1 MDIVA
6 LIDRWGTSAPNRA
19 AHISAGRTLTYGE
32 LVQSS
37 DALASD
43 LLKTLPQDRS
53 PVVVLGHKEPEMLIG
68 FLGALKSGRAY
79 IPVDD
84 SVPAGRV
91 AQISESSGCAAV
103 LTPADIRERIARTTS
118 SRAAFPERR
127 SDDPHYII
135 FTSGSTGTP
144 KGVVIST
151 RNLSAF
157 TEWMLAEQR
166 FEEGNEV
173 FLNQAPFSFD
183 LSVMDLYLSLITGGT
198 LASLTRDEMSTLK
211 KTYEV
216 LDRSGVTTWVST
228 PSFAQLC
235 TADARFQQALLP
247 ALRRFLFCGE
257 TLSPHLAAELLARFP
272 SAEVWNTYGP
282 TEATVAMTSIRVHH
296 EIIARHGSLPV
307 GKPMPGV
314 MVSIRDA
321 EGNSLPHG
329 EVGEIV
335 IHGPNV
341 SAGYLGRPDL
351 SARVFA
357 ENDGVRSYRTG
368 DSGHLDEEGLLFVGG
383 RMDNQIKLNGYR
395 IELGDIE
402 THLRE
407 LPHAQNS
414 VVLPALRNGVPH
426 MLAAFVIPRNRDG
439 LSDLELMLRLRD
451 SLAERLPAYMIPK
464 KFVFVDQF
472 PMTPNGKA
480 DRRKLAELL

>member
-6 LIDRWGTSAPNRA
+6 LIDRWGTFAPDRA
-19 AHISAGRTLTYGE
+19 AHISAGRVLTYGE

-37 DALASD
+37 DALALD
-43 LLKTLPQDRS
+43 LLQTLPQGCA

-68 FLGALKSGRAY
+68 FLGVLKSGRAY

-91 AQISESSGCAAV
+91 AQIAESSGCAAV
-103 LTPADIRERIARTTS
+103 LTPADIRERVARTTS
-118 SRAAFPERR
+118 SRAAFPDRHP
-127 SDDPHYII
+127 DDPHYII

-151 RNLSAF
+151 RNLFTF

-235 TADARFQQALLP
+235 TADARFQQALMP

-257 TLSPHLAAELLARFP
+257 TLSPHLAAELLERFP

-282 TEATVAMTSIRVHH
+282 TEATVAMTSIRVRKDT
-296 EIIARHGSLPV
+296 IARHGSLPV
-307 GKPMPGV
+307 GRPMPGV
-314 MVSIRDA
+314 MVSIRDT
-321 EGNSLPHG
+321 EGNGLPHG

-357 ENDGVRSYRTG
+357 ESDGVRSYRTG
-368 DSGHLDEEGLLFVGG
+368 DSGYLDEEGLLFVGG

-407 LPHAQNS
+407 LPHAQDS
-414 VVLPALRNGVPH
+414 VVLPALRNGVAY

-439 LSDLELMLRLRD
+439 LSDLDLMLRLRD

>member
-6 LIDRWGTSAPNRA
+6 LIDRWGTFAPDRA
-19 AHISAGRTLTYGE
+19 AHISADRMLTYGE

-37 DALASD
+37 DSLASD
-43 LLKTLPQDRS
+43 LLQTCSQDRS

-68 FLGALKSGRAY
+68 FLGALKAGRAY

-91 AQISESSGCAAV
+91 AQIAESSGCAAV
-103 LTPADIRERIARTTS
+103 LTPADIRQRIAGAGANRET
-118 SRAAFPERR
+118 FPDRHP
-127 SDDPHYII
+127 DDPHYII

-151 RNLSAF
+151 RNLFTF

-166 FEEGNEV
+166 FTEGAEV

-183 LSVMDLYLSLITGGT
+183 LSVMDLYLSLVTGGT
-198 LASLTRDEMSTLK
+198 LASLTRDDMSTLK

-235 TADARFQQALLP
+235 TADARFQHALMP

-257 TLSPHLAAELLARFP
+257 TLSPHLASELLERFP

-282 TEATVAMTSIRVHH
+282 TEATVAMTSIRVLKDT
-296 EIIARHGSLPV
+296 IARHGSLPV

-314 MVSIRDA
+314 TVSIRCA
-321 EGNSLPHG
+321 EGNELPHG

-335 IHGPNV
+335 IHGSNV
-341 SAGYLGRPDL
+341 STGYLGRPDL
-351 SARVFA
+351 SAKVFA
-357 ENDGVRSYRTG
+357 ETDGVRSYRTG
-368 DSGHLDEEGLLFVGG
+368 DSGHLNADGLLFVGG

-402 THLRE
+402 AHLRE
-407 LPHAQNS
+407 LPHAQDS

-426 MLAAFVIPRNRDG
+426 MLAAFVIPRGRED
-439 LSDLELMLRLRD
+439 LSDLDLMLRLRD

-472 PMTPNGKA
+472 PITPNGKA

>member
-6 LIDRWGTSAPNRA
+6 LIDRWGTSAPDRA
-19 AHISAGRTLTYGE
+19 AHISADRTLTYGE

-37 DALASD
+37 EALAFD
-43 LLKTLPQDRS
+43 LLRTCPKDRS
-53 PVVVLGHKEPEMLIG
+53 PVIVLGHKEPEMLIG

-91 AQISESSGCAAV
+91 AQIAENSGCAAV
-103 LTPADIRERIARTTS
+103 LTPADIRQRIAR
-118 SRAAFPERR
+118 AASNREAFSDRHP
-127 SDDPHYII
+127 DDPHYII

-151 RNLSAF
+151 RNLFTF
-157 TEWMLAEQR
+157 TEWMLEEQR
-166 FEEGNEV
+166 FEEGSEV

-198 LASLTRDEMSTLK
+198 LTSLTRDDMSTLK

-216 LDRSGVTTWVST
+216 LERSGVTTWVST

-235 TADARFQQALLP
+235 TADARFQQALMP

-257 TLSPHLAAELLARFP
+257 TLSPHLASELLERFP
-272 SAEVWNTYGP
+272 VAEVWNTYGP
-282 TEATVAMTSIRVHH
+282 TEATVAMTSIRVLKNT
-296 EIIARHGSLPV
+296 IARHGSLPV

-321 EGNSLPHG
+321 EGNVLPHG

-335 IHGPNV
+335 IHGSNV

-351 SARVFA
+351 SAKVFA
-357 ENDGVRSYRTG
+357 ETDGVRSYRTG

-402 THLRE
+402 AHLRE
-407 LPHAQNS
+407 LPHAQDS

-426 MLAAFVIPRNRDG
+426 MLAAFVIPRNREG
-439 LSDLELMLRLRD
+439 LSDLDLMLRLRD